1 MVSGLVRTMAT
12 KLEEF
17 LAEKKIDRRR
27 LLSASADL
35 ERLRPEDRAIRLAQ
49 RKARKSE
56 DKKKEGLAAK
66 KPRSGRPLTERAL
79 EAALL
84 GKPIS
89 GPSKTRVLRAVN
101 QILKQKALEPV
112 TLHALFD
119 LPPKGGS
126 KPATPSE

>member
-1 MVSGLVRTMAT
+1 MAT

-17 LAEKKIDRRR
+17 LAAKKIDRRR
-27 LLSASADL
+27 ILSASADL

-79 EAALL
+79 EAALQ

-101 QILKQKALEPV
+101 QILKQKAQEPV

-119 LPPKGGS
+119 LPKKGS
-126 KPATPSE
+126 SEPAEPSA